1 VFASGPG
8 VVLYPLLVGGGIV
21 VSSWNGLAFTA
32 AAEMAG
38 RARAGTA
45 MSLQN
50 TLVAILGVIAAPLF
64 GIVVEATSWQ
74 TGYLFLALAPVAGWW
89 VLRPL
94 EGEEDDRAEA
104 RERRLAAYSPV
115 S

>member
-1 VFASGPG
+1 M
-8 VVLYPLLVGGGIV
+8 
-21 VSSWNGLAFTA
+21 SWNGLAFTA
-32 AAEMAG
+32 AAEISG

-50 TLVAILGVIAAPLF
+50 TILAVGGALAPSAF
-64 GIVVEATSWQ
+64 GAVVDATSWA
-74 TGYLFLALAPVAGWW
+74 GAFAILALAPLAAVF

-94 EGEEDDRAEA
+94 EGDEDERLAE
-104 RERRLAAYSPV
+104 RERRLAELRLLEAS

>member
-1 VFASGPG
+1 M
-8 VVLYPLLVGGGIV
+8 
-21 VSSWNGLAFTA
+21 SWNGLAFTA
-32 AAEMAG
+32 AAEISG

-50 TLVAILGVIAAPLF
+50 TILAVGGALAPSAFGV
-64 GIVVEATSWQ
+64 VVEATSWASA
-74 TGYLFLALAPVAGWW
+74 FAVLAVAPLLAVF

-94 EGEEDDRAEA
+94 EGDEDERRAE
-104 RERRLAAYSPV
+104 RERRLAELRLLEAS